1 MTLYFPNLTV
11 FFKCF
16 NGTYYRL
23 IIQLSRIFSWD
34 VKVVHNICKVSAKYF
49 YLLGI
54 FLLYLLLPLLPQL
67 SVRFSCV
74 FSEKLSFTVCQK
86 IKFVSRFFYIKI
98 IADVL
103 FNFFQEVLHEH
114 LFIFLQAERLVSV
127 FSSLHL
133 FKGLNLVIMKLHI
146 SQP

>member
-1 MTLYFPNLTV
+1 MSALFTSVKTHMTFYFPNLTV

-34 VKVVHNICKVSAKYF
+34 VKVVHK
-49 YLLGI
+49 YLLNI
-54 FLLYLLLPLLPQL
+54 STYWESFYYNYLFVSP
-67 SVRFSCV
+67 VV

-86 IKFVSRFFYIKI
+86 KKFVSRFFYIKI

-103 FNFFQEVLHEH
+103 FNFSRKFYMNIYLFFYRQNDLFQSFLP
-114 LFIFLQAERLVSV
+114 FIYLRV
-127 FSSLHL
+127 
-133 FKGLNLVIMKLHI
+133 
-146 SQP
+146 